1 MPMLAR
7 WRARWRAVVE
17 RETLDR
23 DLDRELSEWVA
34 ELAARHEAAGVSPAE
49 ARRRALAETGGVEQV
64 KERVRDIRSS
74 GRASGLLQ
82 DVWYACRSLA
92 RAPGLFAAV
101 VLTLALGIGP
111 SAAVYSIV
119 HAILLK
125 DPPYRAPG
133 RLTMLWA
140 NMGAAGMPRTR
151 LAGPEVVE
159 FRREARAL
167 AAVAAIQPASA
178 AITEDGAPEQIALA
192 KITPDFLDVLGIDL
206 AEGRSFVVADG
217 FPTAAPPVVIS
228 WSLFERRM
236 GANPNALGRRIVLD
250 GAPVEVIGVLR
261 PDFRL
266 RHLDIVGFPNE
277 PQIYQPF
284 AADLAR
290 GNRLIRPYFVVARLA
305 GGASA
310 ETAAAE
316 VAGISADLARQHP
329 VYRDARHTFYLS
341 PLLTEGRR
349 AVRPMLLALFAGVMV
364 VLAVACVNVSG
375 LLLARAAGR
384 RREMATLIAL
394 GASRVRLAR
403 QFVVEGLI
411 TAAIGA
417 GAGVIA
423 GLGVLRA
430 IAAFAPPGLERL
442 EDVRIDGSVLA
453 ITATVACGW
462 GLACALVPL
471 AECRRLNPAAALGAS
486 GRVVG
491 RLRYRS
497 RSNLVVAQ
505 IALGTVLVVAA
516 TLLVRT
522 TNALY
527 RVDAGFDVNVRALT
541 FRLAWPSTRYPSGAE
556 ANAFS
561 RDLELRLLGRP
572 GVEQVGTISQL
583 PFDTTPATSGKY
595 VTEAEDTPSG
605 QASARFASM
614 RVVSPA
620 TLPMLGVRLVAG
632 RWFDESDDRNGPP
645 VSIVDETLAAR
656 AWPGQPAVGQR
667 LRLPIE
673 LDRQVAAVWTTVVGV
688 VGHARFRTLDADG
701 PEQAYISARQT
712 HRQGPTTYVVTTALD
727 PAQLSADVP
736 RVVAE
741 IDPLLPTYDIRPY
754 HTYVARGTATRRFT
768 SVLTSS
774 FAFLTLALAAIGLVA
789 LVSYSVASRRREF
802 GVRLALGA
810 TGGTLQR
817 MVLAEATTL
826 VGAGIGIGLVIALA
840 ASNALRALLFNVSPT
855 DVASYAGSTL
865 LLVLVGIAASWWPAR
880 RAAGVNPADALRAE

>member
-1 MPMLAR
+1 
-7 WRARWRAVVE
+7 
-17 RETLDR
+17 
-23 DLDRELSEWVA
+23 
-34 ELAARHEAAGVSPAE
+34 
-49 ARRRALAETGGVEQV
+49 
-64 KERVRDIRSS
+64 
-74 GRASGLLQ
+74 
-82 DVWYACRSLA
+82 
-92 RAPGLFAAV
+92 
-101 VLTLALGIGP
+101 
-111 SAAVYSIV
+111 
-119 HAILLK
+119 
-125 DPPYRAPG
+125 
-133 RLTMLWA
+133 MLWA

-192 KITPDFLDVLGIDL
+192 KITPDFLDVLGIDV
-206 AEGRSFVVADG
+206 AAGRSFVAADG
-217 FPTAAPPVVIS
+217 FPTVAPPVVIS

-236 GANPNALGRRIVLD
+236 GANPSALGRRIVLD
-250 GAPVEVIGVLR
+250 GAAVEVIGVLR

-266 RHLDIVGFPNE
+266 RHLDVVGFPNE
-277 PQIYQPF
+277 PQVYQPF
-284 AADLAR
+284 QTDLAQGPSPHSALFRR
-290 GNRLIRPYFVVARLA
+290 GAVGRWRRAPRLPPRR
-305 GGASA
+305 SRR
-310 ETAAAE
+310 
-316 VAGISADLARQHP
+316 ISADLARQHP

-341 PLLTEGRR
+341 PLLTESRR
-349 AVRPMLLALFAGVMV
+349 TVRSMLLALFAGVMV

-430 IAAFAPPGLERL
+430 IVAFAPPGLERL

-471 AECRRLNPAAALGAS
+471 AECRRLNAATALGDS

-541 FRLAWPSTRYPSGAE
+541 FRLAWPSARYPSGAE

-561 RDLELRLLGRP
+561 RDLESRLLGRP

-595 VTEAEDTPSG
+595 LTQAEDTPSG

-614 RVVSPA
+614 RVVSPS

-632 RWFDESDDRNGPP
+632 RWFNESDDRNAPP

-673 LDRQVAAVWTTVVGV
+673 LDRQVAAVWTTVIGV

-727 PAQLSADVP
+727 PTQLSAEVP
-736 RVVAE
+736 RAVAE

-754 HTYVARGTATRRFT
+754 HTYVARGTATRQFT

-774 FAFLTLALAAIGLVA
+774 FAFLTLALAAIGLLA

-810 TGGTLQR
+810 TGGMLQR

-880 RAAGVNPADALRAE
+880 RAAGVNPADALRAD